1 MVVRFLAQAPLGV
14 TNFEK
19 ACCAQSRWNLP
30 KFTGI
35 LSREL
40 ICISLPIHIA
50 SSILHV
56 KNENYWPGD
65 TSTKFKFWSQST
77 CGANPGTASYRWQR
91 CSLHFIF
98 VRRWCKQNWL
108 SRVPHL
114 FPACGDERRCSL
126 VMEKHLCRRASTVFI
141 SLKHRLCSVLF
152 TITFGICVQVLVC
165 VVCAW
170 VWAVLHHAAIVQH
183 SLCAFCCRI
192 DCWAANGEGH
202 ICIWVIG
209 T

>member
-126 VMEKHLCRRASTVFI
+126 VMEKHLCRRASTVLHLWSTACVPFCLP
-141 SLKHRLCSVLF
+141 SLLGFAFRFLCV
-152 TITFGICVQVLVC
+152 
-165 VVCAW
+165 
-170 VWAVLHHAAIVQH
+170 
-183 SLCAFCCRI
+183 LCARECERFCIMRPLFNTVFVHFVAGLTAELRMAK
-192 DCWAANGEGH
+192 DTSASG
-202 ICIWVIG
+202 
-209 T
+209 